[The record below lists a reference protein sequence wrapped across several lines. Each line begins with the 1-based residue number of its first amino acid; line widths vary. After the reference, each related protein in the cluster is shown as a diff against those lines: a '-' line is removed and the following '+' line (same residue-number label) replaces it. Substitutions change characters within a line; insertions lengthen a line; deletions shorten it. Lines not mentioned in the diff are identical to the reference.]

1 MTETTLNKLL
11 NNLQIGKQKIPRQK
25 VDLIETHI
33 SYLILLEHD
42 VYKLKKTVQLPFVDF
57 SELPTREE
65 ACRQELLL
73 NRRLAP
79 EVYRDVLAVKEV
91 DGNLVIGAEN
101 GKTIDYAVW
110 MLRIDNALEMDRL
123 LEKREVK
130 DSQID
135 VLACLIASFH
145 QDAKPIQKVWVADQL
160 KATFNQIKEWHSFA
174 ESALGHTYA
183 ALIVRS
189 CQASDAFIT
198 KHIDELNQRSRRGFV
213 KDLHGDLHSHNIF
226 LTKPPVIFDCI
237 EFDEDLRQI
246 DVLNEIAFFVMD
258 LEYYEAYELADLFIS
273 RYHTYL
279 SGTDLEQAM
288 DDRLLLYFKMY
299 RAAVRAKVLMI
310 SVQNSPGEKESH
322 LREVRRYLDLLEG
335 YLGQLT

>member
-1 MTETTLNKLL
+1 MTETVLNKLL

-33 SYLILLEHD
+33 SYLILLKHD

-57 SELPTREE
+57 SELPTRKE

-79 EVYRDVLAVKEV
+79 EVYRDVLAVNEV
-91 DGNLVIGAEN
+91 DGHMVIGGEK

-110 MLRIDNALEMDRL
+110 MRRIDNALEMDRL
-123 LEKREVK
+123 LESEEVK

-135 VLACLIASFH
+135 SLARLIAAFH
-145 QDAKPIQKVWVADQL
+145 QESKPIHKVWEADQL
-160 KATFNQIKEWHSFA
+160 IATFNQIKEWYRFA

-183 ALIVRS
+183 ELIDRS
-189 CQASDAFIT
+189 CQASDVFIT
-198 KHIDELNQRSRRGFV
+198 HHIDELNQRSRRGFV
-213 KDLHGDLHSHNIF
+213 RDLHGDLHSHNIF
-226 LTKPPVIFDCI
+226 LTKPPVVFDCI

-246 DVLNEIAFFVMD
+246 DVLNEIAFFLMD
-258 LEYYEAYELADLFIS
+258 LEYYEAYALADLFIT

-310 SVQNSPGEKESH
+310 SVQNSPGEKENH
-322 LREVRRYLDLLEG
+322 LNEVRRYFDLVESYLD
-335 YLGQLT
+335 QLT